1 MKQMTQLIVMILVLS
16 YQSLAVANST
26 YPLDSPKKEA
36 QFQYLL
42 KDLRCLVC
50 QNQDLADSNA
60 GLARDLRDEV
70 YAHVQ
75 AGESDDEIMRYL
87 TMRYGDFILFK
98 PPVKA
103 VTSMLWFGPALFLAI
118 GLFLFLRK
126 TRHA

>member
-1 MKQMTQLIVMILVLS
+1 MKRMFIIGLLMSCMLLSQVL
-16 YQSLAVANST
+16 YADAI
-26 YPLDSPKKEA
+26 YPFETPKQQA
-36 QFQYLL
+36 QFRGLL
-42 KDLRCLVC
+42 RDLRCLVC

-60 GLARDLRDEV
+60 GLAKDLRDEV
-70 YAHVQ
+70 YTHVQ

-103 VTSMLWFGPALFLAI
+103 VTSMLWFGPFVFLVV
-118 GLFLFLRK
+118 GLGLFLRK

>member
-1 MKQMTQLIVMILVLS
+1 MKRIFLSGLLMGSVMFSQVM
-16 YQSLAVANST
+16 YADVT
-26 YPLDSPKKEA
+26 YPFETQKQHA
-36 QFQYLL
+36 QFRGLL
-42 KDLRCLVC
+42 RDLRCLVC

-60 GLARDLRDEV
+60 GLAKDLRDEV

-103 VTSMLWFGPALFLAI
+103 VTSMLWFGPVLFLAI
-118 GLFLFLRK
+118 GLILFLRK